1 MIEFG
6 LINKFSMNKFFLIFL
21 IIPLTLVSQNRDYK
35 KRIKSNSF
43 RFLALNEDIYVKDL
57 ITKSAKLGYEIMLNS
72 DNEIIR
78 KGVLG
83 NYIILSKSIDNDDF
97 FPSYAVGRINKKIIF
112 IQDKIDTA
120 IISNSITE
128 AFLVEYSNVNK
139 SKIDNF
145 YNSTI
150 NFVKDHIN
158 YNNNIDS
165 TVQLFESPFYHLYY
179 ENKYSY
185 ADVINYSFMKNDF
198 RFNRKFSYGKR
209 SDNVKSTTGYDRWNY
224 LCLQFNDDIWDSMDN
239 LNKLSISSQ
248 KNKSKILNSL
258 RSKIGNKDMMD
269 INIYDLKE
277 MVKFFL
283 EDCKRSNIKVPKIE
297 TLSTRFEPLDD
308 GVIALSY
315 AMGDDSKIVI
325 KVDPKKWQNSSKQK
339 KWYIMYHELGHDV
352 LNLNHGEG
360 GKMMFNFAD
369 REYSWDEFYKDKD
382 YMFNYVNGN

>member
-43 RFLALNEDIYVKDL
+43 RFFALTEDVYVKDL

-112 IQDKIDTA
+112 IQDKIETA

-128 AFLVEYSNVNK
+128 VILVEYSYVNK

-239 LNKLSISSQ
+239 LNNLSISSQ

-283 EDCKRSNIKVPKIE
+283 EDCKRSNIKVPEIE

>member
-1 MIEFG
+1 
-6 LINKFSMNKFFLIFL
+6 
-21 IIPLTLVSQNRDYK
+21 
-35 KRIKSNSF
+35 
-43 RFLALNEDIYVKDL
+43 
-57 ITKSAKLGYEIMLNS
+57 
-72 DNEIIR
+72 
-78 KGVLG
+78 
-83 NYIILSKSIDNDDF
+83 
-97 FPSYAVGRINKKIIF
+97 
-112 IQDKIDTA
+112 
-120 IISNSITE
+120 
-128 AFLVEYSNVNK
+128 
-139 SKIDNF
+139 
-145 YNSTI
+145 
-150 NFVKDHIN
+150 
-158 YNNNIDS
+158 
-165 TVQLFESPFYHLYY
+165 
-179 ENKYSY
+179 
-185 ADVINYSFMKNDF
+185 
-198 RFNRKFSYGKR
+198 
-209 SDNVKSTTGYDRWNY
+209 
-224 LCLQFNDDIWDSMDN
+224 MDN
-239 LNKLSISSQ
+239 LNNLSISSQ

>member
-1 MIEFG
+1 
-6 LINKFSMNKFFLIFL
+6 MNKFFLIFL

-43 RFLALNEDIYVKDL
+43 RFFALNEDIYVKDL

-128 AFLVEYSNVNK
+128 VILVEYSNVNK

-239 LNKLSISSQ
+239 LNNLSISSQ

>member
-1 MIEFG
+1 
-6 LINKFSMNKFFLIFL
+6 MNKFFLIFL

-72 DNEIIR
+72 DNEIIQ

-128 AFLVEYSNVNK
+128 VILVEYSNVNK

-145 YNSTI
+145 YNSTT

>member
-43 RFLALNEDIYVKDL
+43 RFFALNEDIYVKDL

-97 FPSYAVGRINKKIIF
+97 FPSYAVGRIFKKIIF
-112 IQDKIDTA
+112 LQDKIETA

-239 LNKLSISSQ
+239 LNNLSISSQ

>member
-1 MIEFG
+1 
-6 LINKFSMNKFFLIFL
+6 MNKFFLIFL

-43 RFLALNEDIYVKDL
+43 RFFALNEDIYVKDL

-97 FPSYAVGRINKKIIF
+97 FPSYAVGRILKKIIF
-112 IQDKIDTA
+112 LQDKIETA
-120 IISNSITE
+120 IISNSITQ
-128 AFLVEYSNVNK
+128 AILVEYSNVNK

-198 RFNRKFSYGKR
+198 RFNSKFSYGKR

-239 LNKLSISSQ
+239 LNNLSISSQ
-248 KNKSKILNSL
+248 KNKSKVLNSL
-258 RSKIGNKDMMD
+258 RSKVGNKDMMD

>member
-6 LINKFSMNKFFLIFL
+6 LINKFCMNKFFLIFL

-43 RFLALNEDIYVKDL
+43 RFFALNEDIYVKDL

-97 FPSYAVGRINKKIIF
+97 FPSYAVGRILKKIIF
-112 IQDKIDTA
+112 LQDKIETA
-120 IISNSITE
+120 IISNSITQ
-128 AFLVEYSNVNK
+128 AILVEYSNVNK

-239 LNKLSISSQ
+239 LNNLSISSQ

>member
-1 MIEFG
+1 
-6 LINKFSMNKFFLIFL
+6 MNKFFLIFL

-43 RFLALNEDIYVKDL
+43 RFFALNEDIYVKDL

-97 FPSYAVGRINKKIIF
+97 FPSYAVGRILKKIIF
-112 IQDKIDTA
+112 LQDKIETA
-120 IISNSITE
+120 IISNSITQ
-128 AFLVEYSNVNK
+128 AILVEYSNVNK

-198 RFNRKFSYGKR
+198 RFNSKFSYGKR

-239 LNKLSISSQ
+239 LNNLSISSQ

>member
-1 MIEFG
+1 
-6 LINKFSMNKFFLIFL
+6 MNKFFLIFL

-43 RFLALNEDIYVKDL
+43 RFFALNEDIYVKDL

-97 FPSYAVGRINKKIIF
+97 FPSYAVGRILKKIIF
-112 IQDKIDTA
+112 LQDKIETA
-120 IISNSITE
+120 IISNSITQ
-128 AFLVEYSNVNK
+128 AILVEYSNVNK

-239 LNKLSISSQ
+239 LNNLSISSQ
-248 KNKSKILNSL
+248 KNKSKVLNSL
-258 RSKIGNKDMMD
+258 RSKVGNKDMMD

>member
-1 MIEFG
+1 
-6 LINKFSMNKFFLIFL
+6 MNKFFLIFL

-43 RFLALNEDIYVKDL
+43 RFFALNEDVYVKDL
-57 ITKSAKLGYEIMLNS
+57 ITKSAKLGYEILLNS
-72 DNEIIR
+72 DNKIIR

-97 FPSYAVGRINKKIIF
+97 FPSYAVGRIFKKIIF
-112 IQDKIDTA
+112 LQDKIDTA

-128 AFLVEYSNVNK
+128 VFLVEYSNVNK

-150 NFVKDHIN
+150 NFVRDHIN

-179 ENKYSY
+179 KNKYSY
-185 ADVINYSFMKNDF
+185 ADVINYSFIKNDF
-198 RFNRKFSYGKR
+198 MFNRKFSYGKR
-209 SDNVKSTTGYDRWNY
+209 SDNVKSTTGYDKWNY

-239 LNKLSISSQ
+239 LNNLSISSQ
-248 KNKSKILNSL
+248 KNKSKVLNSL
-258 RSKIGNKDMMD
+258 RSKVGNKDMMD

>member
-43 RFLALNEDIYVKDL
+43 RFFALNEDIYVKDL

-97 FPSYAVGRINKKIIF
+97 FPSYAVGRIFKKIIF
-112 IQDKIDTA
+112 LQDKIETA

-239 LNKLSISSQ
+239 LNNLSISSQ

-277 MVKFFL
+277 MVIFCL

>member
-1 MIEFG
+1 
-6 LINKFSMNKFFLIFL
+6 MNKFFLIFL

-97 FPSYAVGRINKKIIF
+97 FPSYAVGRIFKKIIF
-112 IQDKIDTA
+112 LQDKIETA

>member
-1 MIEFG
+1 
-6 LINKFSMNKFFLIFL
+6 MNKFFLIFL

-97 FPSYAVGRINKKIIF
+97 FPSYAVGRIFKKIIF
-112 IQDKIDTA
+112 LQDKIETA

-239 LNKLSISSQ
+239 LNNLSISSQ

>member
-1 MIEFG
+1 
-6 LINKFSMNKFFLIFL
+6 MNKFFLIFL

-43 RFLALNEDIYVKDL
+43 RFFALNEDIYVKDL

-97 FPSYAVGRINKKIIF
+97 FPSYAVGRIFKKIIF
-112 IQDKIDTA
+112 LQDKIETA

-239 LNKLSISSQ
+239 LNNLSISSQ
-248 KNKSKILNSL
+248 KNKSKVLNSL
-258 RSKIGNKDMMD
+258 RSKVGNKDMMD

>member
-1 MIEFG
+1 
-6 LINKFSMNKFFLIFL
+6 MNKFFLIFL

-43 RFLALNEDIYVKDL
+43 RFFALNEDIYVKDL
-57 ITKSAKLGYEIMLNS
+57 IAKSAKLGYEIMLNS

-78 KGVLG
+78 KGLLG

-97 FPSYAVGRINKKIIF
+97 FPSYAVGRILKKIIF
-112 IQDKIDTA
+112 LQDKIETA
-120 IISNSITE
+120 IISNSITQ

-239 LNKLSISSQ
+239 LNNLSISSQ

>member
-43 RFLALNEDIYVKDL
+43 RFFALNEDIYVKDL
-57 ITKSAKLGYEIMLNS
+57 IAKSAKLGYEIMLNS

-97 FPSYAVGRINKKIIF
+97 FPSYAVGRILKKIIF
-112 IQDKIDTA
+112 LQDKIETA
-120 IISNSITE
+120 IISNSITQ

-239 LNKLSISSQ
+239 LNNLSISSQ

>member
-1 MIEFG
+1 
-6 LINKFSMNKFFLIFL
+6 MNKFFLIFL

-43 RFLALNEDIYVKDL
+43 RFFALNEDIYVKDL
-57 ITKSAKLGYEIMLNS
+57 IAKSAKLGYEIMLNS

-97 FPSYAVGRINKKIIF
+97 FPSYAVGRILKKIIF
-112 IQDKIDTA
+112 LQDKIETA
-120 IISNSITE
+120 IISNSITQ

-239 LNKLSISSQ
+239 LNNLSISSQ

>member
-1 MIEFG
+1 
-6 LINKFSMNKFFLIFL
+6 MNKFFLIFL

-43 RFLALNEDIYVKDL
+43 RFFALNEDIYVKDL

-112 IQDKIDTA
+112 IQDKIETA

-128 AFLVEYSNVNK
+128 VILVEYSYVNK

-239 LNKLSISSQ
+239 LNNLSISSQ

-283 EDCKRSNIKVPKIE
+283 EDCKRSNIKVPEIE

>member
-1 MIEFG
+1 
-6 LINKFSMNKFFLIFL
+6 MNKFFLIFL

-43 RFLALNEDIYVKDL
+43 RFFALNEDIYVKDL

-97 FPSYAVGRINKKIIF
+97 FPSYAVGRILKKIIF
-112 IQDKIDTA
+112 LQDKIETA
-120 IISNSITE
+120 IISNSITQ
-128 AFLVEYSNVNK
+128 AILVEYSNVNK

-239 LNKLSISSQ
+239 LNNLSISSQ